1 MSNLK
6 LRRKISKL
14 LKIVFLVI
22 IVIGI
27 IAYTGIDF
35 TTEYDIIS
43 KIRTQVFENVI
54 DPLAKKVLKSASES
68 DFDVI
73 VDSAISKYGEKNE

>member
-1 MSNLK
+1 MIK
-6 LRRKISKL
+6 LAI
-14 LKIVFLVI
+14 LV
-22 IVIGI
+22 VILVVGYV
-27 IAYTGIDF
+27 AYTGIDF
-35 TTEYDIIS
+35 TTEYDTIS

-54 DPLAKKVLKSASES
+54 DPLAKKVLKSASEL